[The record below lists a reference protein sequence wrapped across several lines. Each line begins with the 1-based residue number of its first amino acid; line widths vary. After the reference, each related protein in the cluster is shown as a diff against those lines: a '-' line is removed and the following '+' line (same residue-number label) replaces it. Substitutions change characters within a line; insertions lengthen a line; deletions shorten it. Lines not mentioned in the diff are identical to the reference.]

1 MTSKSTVRSQSSSR
15 RVFSAGSARVPGV
28 GHSGFSSMPVC
39 CSRGSGGLA
48 GVGGGAS
55 FGSRSLYG
63 MAGSKRISLG
73 GGSCALGGGYGGRD
87 GSSLGFGGG

>member
-1 MTSKSTVRSQSSSR
+1 MTSKSTMRSQSSSR

-39 CSRGSGGLA
+39 HSRGSGGLA

-63 MAGSKRISLG
+63 IGGSKRISLG
-73 GGSCALGGGYGGRD
+73 GGSCALGGGYGGRA
-87 GSSLGFGGG
+87 GSRDSG